1 MTVSMCPSLH
11 RLSSLLRAAYRLRD
25 NCPNDTKS
33 KARAERDL
41 YRVHRIIS
49 LHRTLCPSCKF
60 NEQALSLPSQGGHS
74 FFNGTNVNNNGPD
87 MLDEP
92 DSLRGL

>member
-25 NCPNDTKS
+25 NPNDAKS

-60 NEQALSLPSQGGHS
+60 NEQALSVPSQGGHS
-74 FFNGTNVNNNGPD
+74 PANVVSID
-87 MLDEP
+87 
-92 DSLRGL
+92 RVH